1 MPAAPIL
8 AELALEPLLAATVP
22 SYREV
27 SKFPPAIRDVA
38 LVVGADLPAALVLD
52 EIGRAVASVPAA
64 AVVKN
69 VRLFDEYRG
78 KGLENKEKSLAFR
91 LWMQDTGRTLSD
103 ADAADAV
110 QGIVGWLAEKMG
122 ARLRAG
128 S

>member
-1 MPAAPIL
+1 M
-8 AELALEPLLAATVP
+8 
-22 SYREV
+22 
-27 SKFPPAIRDVA
+27 
-38 LVVGADLPAALVLD
+38 LD
-52 EIGRAVASVPAA
+52 EIANAVASIPAA

-103 ADAADAV
+103 ADAAEAV
-110 QGIVGWLAEKMG
+110 QGIVGWLAEKTG

-128 S
+128 G